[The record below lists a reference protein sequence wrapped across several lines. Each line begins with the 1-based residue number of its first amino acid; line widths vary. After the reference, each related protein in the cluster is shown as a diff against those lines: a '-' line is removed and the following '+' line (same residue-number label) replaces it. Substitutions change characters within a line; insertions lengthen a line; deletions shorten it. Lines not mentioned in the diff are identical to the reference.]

1 MEQVAT
7 SSPNVTDAATT
18 NNSVSGLDAIA
29 QKMAA
34 MRNQVPAITPAET
47 GSEGSAKK
55 PNAPVAPEGSE
66 VLTDDD
72 TESVTPEIAGDE
84 SELHDDATD
93 DSQAPAAEQVS
104 DTEPSEIIDFLEFA
118 ETHPNAK
125 FKFMRNGKEVE
136 IDAKKAASILGQ
148 GAAISEEA
156 RELKVRKSEL
166 DEYERN
172 ARAQHDGLTLA
183 MEFTIA
189 PQLQK
194 AYDEIVK
201 TQGYQNTFQQQL
213 ERTLEP
219 SQQARI
225 RASMEQNERYIS
237 SQAEYIKATKP
248 NVDQFYQIRAEQVK
262 GVIDLN
268 RKGFKDSEL
277 KNEYIFNEIRDKV
290 SKNWAGAKGQLV
302 PGVDNIDLISSDEH
316 LLSLIRDGLKY
327 RDRPKGKSAGNSIAA
342 LTGKTSKASSSSR
355 AQDDISNLREK
366 ANRGDKKA
374 SDDLLVAHLRS
385 IRARR

>member
-34 MRNQVPAITPAET
+34 MRNQVPATTPAET

-72 TESVTPEIAGDE
+72 TESVTPEVAGDE
-84 SELHDDATD
+84 SEIHDDATD
-93 DSQAPAAEQVS
+93 DSQAPADEQVS

-213 ERTLEP
+213 ANSSDP
-219 SQQARI
+219 AQQARI
-225 RASMEQNERYIS
+225 RASMDQNERYIA

-262 GVIDLN
+262 GVIDNN
-268 RKGFKDSEL
+268 RKSFKDSEL

-327 RDRPKGKSAGNSIAA
+327 RDRPKSKSAGNSIAA
-342 LTGKTSKASSSSR
+342 LTGKTGKGASSSR
-355 AQDDISNLREK
+355 GQDDISNLREK